1 MEIVVDAMHE
11 KISGTTAERKFTLW
25 SRKGSRSTDFQF
37 AVVVRLAM
45 PAKMS
50 DSLPGMKKIAAEK
63 FQKQFGKLA
72 RTLKPGEV
80 VQVTKQGE
88 PLVRVTKLGRR
99 RIKTPNFISY
109 LA

>member
-1 MEIVVDAMHE
+1 
-11 KISGTTAERKFTLW
+11 
-25 SRKGSRSTDFQF
+25 
-37 AVVVRLAM
+37 M

-50 DSLPGMKKIAAEK
+50 DSLPGMKKIAAEQ

-72 RTLKPGEV
+72 ETLKPGEV

-109 LA
+109 LAPLPYREQLGDKILKEFNDSLS